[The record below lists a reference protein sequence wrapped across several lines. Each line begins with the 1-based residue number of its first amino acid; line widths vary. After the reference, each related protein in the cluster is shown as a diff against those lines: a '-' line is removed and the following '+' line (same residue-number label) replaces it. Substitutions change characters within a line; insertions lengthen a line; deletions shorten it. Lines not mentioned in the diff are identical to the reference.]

1 MGMWGRRKG
10 RRKVRRNRRRRG
22 GRREKYTDCI
32 GLYITTR
39 VHKNG
44 RLE

>member
-32 GLYITTR
+32 GL
-39 VHKNG
+39 
-44 RLE
+44 LECIRMGG